1 MSFGKYVS
9 MVAGVKI
16 KYYMKVSVKRKIMV
30 TEMSKIEKLG
40 SAQQLPLVIVAIS
53 E

>member
-16 KYYMKVSVKRKIMV
+16 KYYMKVSVKRKNYGDRDV
-30 TEMSKIEKLG
+30 KD
-40 SAQQLPLVIVAIS
+40 
-53 E
+53 